1 MGISEF
7 VIRVPA
13 ERMRFSRTDKGSFRF
28 TVIVNNTVLARLS
41 AGTVPAEQLDPDV
54 LQIFVFS
61 RNKVFLIVIG
71 IECCGKA
78 ELFQLLL
85 QEMLFA
91 ISRAL
96 FSAAGAFPPESQR
109 SFYYDQQFYQCKTPS
124 FHKTSLFSCF
134 ILKICIL
141 SPLRKRLQ
149 SLSAGRRRTDE
160 IPQYNS
166 PPVPPSASTA
176 S

>member
-13 ERMRFSRTDKGSFRF
+13 ERIRFSRTDKGSFRF
-28 TVIVNNTVLARLS
+28 TVIVSNTVLARLS

-61 RNKVFLIVIG
+61 RNNVFLIVIG

-78 ELFQLLL
+78 ELFQVAFAGNAFCHILRSVQRR
-85 QEMLFA
+85 QEH
-91 ISRAL
+91 SR
-96 FSAAGAFPPESQR
+96 QNR
-109 SFYYDQQFYQCKTPS
+109 DDRYYDQQFYQCKTPS